1 MKIID
6 LKNRIEIKKCS
17 APLCLILGNFDG
29 IHLGHLKLIK
39 KAVSEGKKLGLK
51 IGVWTFKEHPMNT
64 LSGKKNT
71 FLTSNEEKNEIFAEN
86 GLDYA
91 IYEDFDT
98 VRGYTPEQFV
108 EIILTQK
115 LDCRLAV
122 FGFNFR
128 FGRNRTGTPEIL
140 SQLFRKSGRTV
151 IVAEAVKTDTGI
163 ISSTS
168 IRDAIEKGEIEK
180 ANEMLGRT
188 YSINLPVVY
197 GKQLGRTI
205 GIPTINQTI
214 PSDKV
219 KPKNG
224 IYASKCLIDGKAF
237 MGVSN
242 IGFRPTVNNDVC
254 DINCET
260 HIIGYEGCLY
270 EKTVKVSFY
279 KKLRDEQ
286 KFDGVEELKKAIEKD
301 ILSVREYF
309 SKRQGN

>member
-1 MKIID
+1 
-6 LKNRIEIKKCS
+6 
-17 APLCLILGNFDG
+17 
-29 IHLGHLKLIK
+29 
-39 KAVSEGKKLGLK
+39 
-51 IGVWTFKEHPMNT
+51 MNT

-98 VRGYTPEQFV
+98 VRDYTPEQFV